1 VRFTSVRSTTSGIAL
16 LLIAATSLA
25 GGDALDLFLDSFEKR
40 YEEARDLRARFVQ
53 QSYLASLDREETS
66 SGRLLYLRPGRF
78 RWEIES
84 PEPHVLATDGKALR
98 MFEPNRHVLQIAPL
112 GAGTLS
118 QTALGFLF
126 GEADLRTTFEIE
138 PIDGAERKHRTEP
151 QTRIGLRLRA
161 REESSFQQLEVW
173 IERETLDVRE
183 LTILDL
189 LGNRTRLFLEQ
200 LQLNVGLEEEAFTI
214 RVPDDTEVIDLR

>member
-1 VRFTSVRSTTSGIAL
+1 MRFTSIRSTTSGIAL
-16 LLIAATSLA
+16 LLVTATTLA
-25 GGDALDLFLDSFEKR
+25 GGDALDLFLDRFEKR
-40 YEEARDLRARFVQ
+40 YEEAPDLRARFVQ
-53 QSYLASLDREETS
+53 QSYIASLDREETS
-66 SGRLLYLRPGRF
+66 RGRLLYLRPGRF

-98 MFEPNRHVLQIAPL
+98 MFEPNRRVLQIAPL
-112 GAGTLS
+112 GSGALS

-126 GEADLRTTFEIE
+126 GEADLRKTFELE
-138 PIDGAERKHRTEP
+138 PIEGPGTEP
-151 QTRIGLRLRA
+151 STRIGLRLRA
-161 REESSFQQLEVW
+161 REGASFQQLEVW
-173 IERETLDVRE
+173 IDRETLDVRE

-200 LQLNVGLEEEAFTI
+200 LELNVGLEEEAFTI